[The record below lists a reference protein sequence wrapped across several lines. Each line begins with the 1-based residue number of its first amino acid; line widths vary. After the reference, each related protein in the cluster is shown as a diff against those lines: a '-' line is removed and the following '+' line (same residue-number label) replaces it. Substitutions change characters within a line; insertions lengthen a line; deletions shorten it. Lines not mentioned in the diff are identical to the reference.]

1 MWKQAL
7 ILLWAKK
14 AVFDASILSNY
25 RLISLLLN
33 VSKVLER
40 LVNSQ
45 LMHFFFKVITCWT
58 LPK

>member
-25 RLISLLLN
+25 RLISLLLY
-33 VSKVLER
+33 VSKVLEI
-40 LVNSQ
+40 LVNTQ
-45 LMHFFFKVITCWT
+45 LMHFFFFRK
-58 LPK
+58 